1 MLCNWLYSK
10 IHVIMASPLAY
21 LLLYF
26 ITKLIYLQYYACIFY
41 ISSLYLQYVP
51 MYVMC
56 YVGYDKFPGL
66 VLWGMKEIVS
76 NYQSEKLLILT
87 YLQCLYSKMCNLAML
102 SYTYNVIYSMYI
114 LDTLHLYTESITIA
128 LEGLLCTNV
137 LELRRNCYFREKY
150 PVVFANLRQEH

>member
-1 MLCNWLYSK
+1 
-10 IHVIMASPLAY
+10 
-21 LLLYF
+21 
-26 ITKLIYLQYYACIFY
+26 
-41 ISSLYLQYVP
+41 
-51 MYVMC
+51 
-56 YVGYDKFPGL
+56 
-66 VLWGMKEIVS
+66 MKEIVS